1 MADNKKTLVEFMYGP
16 SAGASAQNNVSSKS
30 ALPTSNISAQQS
42 IESID
47 VKNIPKFITP
57 LNFLPG
63 RGMPSSPAPVDNTSP
78 LLKTAVNLLGGV
90 GGYLGKSFT
99 NFLNNTS
106 LDDLDEKDKENKLK
120 ESFLNSMGSGT
131 TTSEKSSALI
141 PEKTVDQ
148 KVANLHDF
156 IKDPIE
162 YKPVFLGTKGVMP
175 IIEFQKVDNSKA
187 NNENTNTFLNSFG
200 TTIEHDDMGAPSIN
214 FADLPS
220 DDIETAQENLEKIRN
235 KKIKDLDS
243 ELNIKKQK
251 EINDYYNEVNSNF
264 ESRFKEM
271 GSDAG
276 LPKESKGISLIDDKY
291 NKLKQE
297 GYKKIKSQFD
307 GIVDDFIAPQILKK
321 VPVLNDKS
329 AIGLAM
335 DNPKDNLEGSIANNI
350 TAISNI
356 DKTIK
361 DFSLTG
367 NKIVDL
373 DGEKKSEVYAKLMND
388 GIKSAH
394 IYDQHS
400 RNIAIGNANFGKDI
414 GEAYGTNLSWFGKAL
429 EGIGFKD
436 VDRTTGMSQIEK
448 DEYASM
454 GLRDQISIMSSYSK
468 SLFNGKD
475 GALDKLNAINTTNI
489 KPEQLKE
496 FIAYKNSVKA
506 NYDKIEQLK
515 NTMLA
520 WGEENLK
527 SYNKELATQK
537 LLTEQGDLNPTGA
550 NMFTVGK
557 YVTGIPDFIGDLAEK
572 VIYRGKDYQQKV
584 KVSPENKQT
593 ATVEELLEAQVN
605 TRRMSDLKP
614 QVIDFKTGKLT
625 DLSEA
630 EAVRLFGEDGKFV
643 GFNNIVSTRPFFY
656 QASKT
661 AIDTAILGG
670 VGGAIES
677 AVTRTALELGG
688 KKILQFGAQQ
698 AIKAELSQAT
708 RLAGDNLIFGS
719 LTGKEVMWKALDGTI
734 NLSTSGL
741 KIANKLGA
749 MVIPTGLLFGNEM
762 YDGYRAK
769 GFTPEQA
776 MNLTKIGIFIEG
788 GTEAIFGNEVKLFN
802 AFIGKEATLIE
813 KKLANEV
820 FERAIGSKFMK
831 QAGRAATGAEMSLF
845 KKLYIN
851 AKKFANGKVGTYVVE
866 GLKMGGE
873 EGLEE
878 VIGNAGTAL
887 FIEPL
892 AKKYDP
898 SFEGQGF
905 ELKDQLNTMLTTMA
919 TMLPMMGKAGSIHIQ
934 NEKLEALSS
943 KYEVGS
949 NPGYHLNTLA
959 GMFKNGDIN
968 QEQYQ
973 KAVNYV
979 SDYEN
984 FHARADNFVNNS
996 EIFKEYN
1003 IKEKENAKIKVFGKQ
1018 LQKSDIENQ
1027 LLNAVTD
1034 KQKAVFAEKLSKI
1047 DNELINYIDN
1057 GEYTSKE
1064 QRVAANIFQLDYLY
1078 NKDTLKH
1085 YNSGKLSSI
1094 IQILTEQQSKETDEK
1109 LKDVYQKKIDLLSNK
1124 VKNDVIEQYTNMV
1137 QKEELET
1144 SLKDLTENNPDQ
1156 VKELEDLRLIN
1167 KDREVEKWKKENP
1180 NAKEEDL
1187 MAQVKVIAAKYKME
1201 TDLPLIEAYQK
1212 AKKDKSNPE
1221 LVQAFEKAFN
1231 IAPEVVEVEKVEVEE
1246 EPAKKGETPKEKAS
1260 TAKEKETTKGKV
1272 SKPNNFREALKY
1284 MESHPEEFTEIQ
1296 LQMYSSKDFTNI
1308 TEQQSVLKKA
1318 QEHYEKTYGEK
1329 EKSVDLKQDYINRIS
1344 ATKTIEE
1351 LEDLKKEMLEDPRT
1365 EEFQD
1370 ELYKMNIR
1378 NRMKDIKNKENS
1390 IIFGGKEYT
1399 VGSFVTIRGEGN
1411 KLYQIKGLNDN
1422 GTLRLEFLGKGATIN
1437 LSDPKDIMTTLSE
1450 EKGLEEISK
1459 MAKEKAKEKAAE
1471 TEESNVGVVGDVKQF
1486 NIAKEGSLKRIKNS
1500 NDPQTIFSE
1509 INRLQEAMKVTKGAE
1524 LTPEEQTLID
1534 EKLKELKDKGY
1545 TFKTKKGEILRDE
1558 ETLRVSDNVVLL
1570 GPNDVTSSEKI
1581 LIQKELN
1588 RRLSLKQKLVNNGYT
1603 EEEAVL
1609 NSGLNEDI
1617 RIVSKDL
1624 EVTVLKNG
1632 IQEKSGKVAIR
1643 FISAKDAEQSFKET
1657 TTKQTE
1663 EKMKEEKK
1671 ESEDTLKMSTENL
1684 EELLDNETFMN
1695 ESVDK
1700 GNSKSL
1706 EELMEELK
1714 KSNKDKC

>member
-16 SAGASAQNNVSSKS
+16 SARASAQNNVSSKS

-63 RGMPSSPAPVDNTSP
+63 RGINKSEPNASSITS
-78 LLKTAVNLLGGV
+78 A
-90 GGYLGKSFT
+90 FT
-99 NFLNNTS
+99 QFSDLNQA
-106 LDDLDEKDKENKLK
+106 DKLK
-120 ESFLNSMGSGT
+120 EAFLNSMGTGAM
-131 TTSEKSSALI
+131 TSEKSSPFFPKIVL

-148 KVANLHDF
+148 KVNNLHDF

-162 YKPVFLGTKGVMP
+162 YKPVFVRTEGIMP
-175 IIEFQKVDNSKA
+175 IIKFEKIDNFKA

-200 TTIEHDDMGAPSIN
+200 STIEHDDMGAPSIN
-214 FADLPS
+214 FADISS
-220 DDIETAQENLEKIRN
+220 DNLETAQQNLEKIRN
-235 KKIKDLDS
+235 KKIKDLDA
-243 ELNIKKQK
+243 ELNIKRDK
-251 EINDYYNEVNSNF
+251 EFEELNSRSEYDVGYDENITK
-264 ESRFKEM
+264 RFSGNAPLGGFSSE
-271 GSDAG
+271 AFA
-276 LPKESKGISLIDDKY
+276 ITNKY
-291 NKLKQE
+291 NKLKEE
-297 GYKKIKSQFD
+297 GYKKIKDQYK
-307 GIVDDFIAPQILKK
+307 GIVDDFIYPHTLKK
-321 VPVLNDKS
+321 LPILDDKS

-335 DNPKDNLEGSIANNI
+335 DNLKDNLEGSVANNI

-373 DGEKKSEVYAKLMND
+373 DGEKKSEVYARLMND
-388 GIKSAH
+388 GIKSVNV
-394 IYDQHS
+394 YDQHD
-400 RNIAIGNANFGKDI
+400 RNIALGNANFGKNI
-414 GEAYGTNLSWFGKAL
+414 GEIYGSNLSWVGKAL
-429 EGIGFKD
+429 DGLGFKD

-448 DEYASM
+448 DEYASI
-454 GLRDQISIMSSYSK
+454 GLRDQISIMSSYAR

-475 GALDKLNAINTTNI
+475 GALDKLNAIDTTNV

-496 FIAYKNSVKA
+496 FMAYKNSIKA

-515 NTMLA
+515 NTMLT

-537 LLTEQGDLNPTGA
+537 FVTEQADAGILNSIGSSVAVGA
-550 NMFTVGK
+550 NYIAK
-557 YVTGIPDFIGDLAEK
+557 IPNVIGDVAEK
-572 VIYRGKDYQQKV
+572 IKYRGKDYQQKIR
-584 KVSPENKQT
+584 VSTENKQT
-593 ATVEELLEAQVN
+593 ATVEELLEAQIN
-605 TRRMSDLKP
+605 TRRESDSFQP
-614 QVIDFKTGKLT
+614 QVIDFKTKQLT

-630 EAVRLFGEDGKFV
+630 EVLRLFDEDNKFV
-643 GFNNIVSTRPFFY
+643 GFNNIVSARPLLY
-656 QASKT
+656 QSIKMGIDSTLLGGAGSVIEATIAKT
-661 AIDTAILGG
+661 ALK
-670 VGGAIES
+670 
-677 AVTRTALELGG
+677 LGG

-708 RLAGDNLIFGS
+708 RLAGDKLIFGN

-741 KIANKLGA
+741 KIANKLGS

-802 AFIGKEATLIE
+802 AFIGKGATLIE

-820 FERAIGSKFMK
+820 FEKAIGSKFMK
-831 QAGRAATGAEMSLF
+831 QAGRAATEAEMSLF
-845 KKLYIN
+845 KKLYIS

-866 GLKMGGE
+866 GLKVGGE
-873 EGLEE
+873 EGIEE

-898 SFEGQGF
+898 SFKGEGF

-919 TMLPMMGKAGSIHIQ
+919 TMLPMMGTAGYHHIQ

-943 KYEVGS
+943 KYEVGA
-949 NPGYHLNTLA
+949 NPDYHLNTLA

-984 FHARADNFVNNS
+984 FHNVADHVVNNS
-996 EIFKEYN
+996 EVFKEYN
-1003 IKEKENAKIKVFGKQ
+1003 IKEKENAKIQIFKKQ
-1018 LQKSDIENQ
+1018 LQKSDIENR

-1034 KQKAVFAEKLSKI
+1034 RQKAVFAEQLSKI
-1047 DNELINYIDN
+1047 DNELTNYIDS

-1085 YNSGKLSSI
+1085 YNSGKI
-1094 IQILTEQQSKETDEK
+1094 IDIVKILTEQQSKETDEK

-1124 VKNDVIEQYTNMV
+1124 LKNDVVEYHTNKM
-1137 QKEELET
+1137 QKEELEI

-1221 LVQAFEKAFN
+1221 LVKAFEKAFN
-1231 IAPEVVEVEKVEVEE
+1231 IAPEVVEVEEVEVEE
-1246 EPAKKGETPKEKAS
+1246 EPVKKGETPKEKAS

-1284 MESHPEEFTEIQ
+1284 MESHPEEFTEVQ

-1308 TEQQSVLKKA
+1308 KEQQNVLKEA
-1318 QEHYEKTYGEK
+1318 QEHYDKTYSEK

-1378 NRMKDIKNKENS
+1378 NRMKDLKNKENS

-1399 VGSFVTIRGEGN
+1399 VGSFVTIKGEGN
-1411 KLYQIKGLNDN
+1411 KLYQIKGLNDD
-1422 GTLRLEFLGKGATIN
+1422 GRLRLEFLGKGATIN

-1459 MAKEKAKEKAAE
+1459 MAKEKAKEKAPETKKTTTE
-1471 TEESNVGVVGDVKQF
+1471 TEEDITQ
-1486 NIAKEGSLKRIKNS
+1486 
-1500 NDPQTIFSE
+1500 
-1509 INRLQEAMKVTKGAE
+1509 
-1524 LTPEEQTLID
+1524 
-1534 EKLKELKDKGY
+1534 
-1545 TFKTKKGEILRDE
+1545 
-1558 ETLRVSDNVVLL
+1558 
-1570 GPNDVTSSEKI
+1570 
-1581 LIQKELN
+1581 
-1588 RRLSLKQKLVNNGYT
+1588 T
-1603 EEEAVL
+1603 EEE
-1609 NSGLNEDI
+1609 
-1617 RIVSKDL
+1617 
-1624 EVTVLKNG
+1624 
-1632 IQEKSGKVAIR
+1632 
-1643 FISAKDAEQSFKET
+1643 
-1657 TTKQTE
+1657 
-1663 EKMKEEKK
+1663 MKEEKK

>member
-16 SAGASAQNNVSSKS
+16 SAAASAQNNISSKS

-63 RGMPSSPAPVDNTSP
+63 RGINKSEPNAPSITS
-78 LLKTAVNLLGGV
+78 A
-90 GGYLGKSFT
+90 FT
-99 NFLNNTS
+99 QFSDLNQA
-106 LDDLDEKDKENKLK
+106 DKLK
-120 ESFLNSMGSGT
+120 EAFLNSMGTGAM
-131 TTSEKSSALI
+131 TSEKSSPFFPKIVL

-148 KVANLHDF
+148 KVNNLHDF

-162 YKPVFLGTKGVMP
+162 YKPVYLGTKGIMP

-214 FADLPS
+214 FADISS
-220 DDIETAQENLEKIRN
+220 DNLETAQQNLEKIRN
-235 KKIKDLDS
+235 KKIKDLDG
-243 ELNIKKQK
+243 ELNIKMNK
-251 EINDYYNEVNSNF
+251 ELREL
-264 ESRFKEM
+264 KEKNKYDSYGSTGAAGFM
-271 GSDAG
+271 GTG
-276 LPKESKGISLIDDKY
+276 GIDVVGGSLENLAIVDKY
-291 NKLKQE
+291 EKLKQE
-297 GYKKIKSQFD
+297 GYKKIKDQYK
-307 GIVDDFIAPQILKK
+307 GIVDDFIYPHTLKK
-321 VPVLNDKS
+321 LPVLDDKS

-335 DNPKDNLEGSIANNI
+335 DNPKDNLEGSITNNI

-373 DGEKKSEVYAKLMND
+373 DGEKKSEVYARLMND
-388 GIKSAH
+388 GIKSVNV
-394 IYDQHS
+394 YDQHD
-400 RNIAIGNANFGKDI
+400 RNIALGNANFGKNI
-414 GEAYGTNLSWFGKAL
+414 GEVYGSNLSWVGKAL
-429 EGIGFKD
+429 EGLGFKD

-448 DEYASM
+448 DEYASI
-454 GLRDQISIMSSYSK
+454 GLRDQISIMSSYAR
-468 SLFNGKD
+468 SLSNGKD
-475 GALDKLNAINTTNI
+475 GALDKLNAIDTTNI

-537 LLTEQGDLNPTGA
+537 FVTEQANAGILNSIGSSVAVGA
-550 NMFTVGK
+550 NYIAK
-557 YVTGIPDFIGDLAEK
+557 IPNVIGDMAEK
-572 VIYRGKDYQQKV
+572 IKYRGKDYQQKIRI
-584 KVSPENKQT
+584 SPENKQT
-593 ATVEELLEAQVN
+593 ATVEELLEAQIN
-605 TRRMSDLKP
+605 TRRESDSFQP
-614 QVIDFKTGKLT
+614 QVIDFKTGQLT

-630 EAVRLFGEDGKFV
+630 EATRLFGEDGKFV
-643 GFNNIVSTRPFFY
+643 GFNNIVSARPLLY
-656 QASKT
+656 QGIKMG
-661 AIDTAILGG
+661 IDSMLLGG
-670 VGGAIES
+670 IGGAIE
-677 AVTRTALELGG
+677 ATVTKTALKLGG
-688 KKILQFGAQQ
+688 EKILQFGAQQ

-708 RLAGDNLIFGS
+708 RLAESNLIGN

-741 KIANKLGA
+741 KIANKLGS

-802 AFIGKEATLIE
+802 AFIGKEATLAE
-813 KKLANEV
+813 KKLANEI
-820 FERAIGSKFMK
+820 FEKAIGSKFIK
-831 QAGRAATGAEMSLF
+831 QTGRAATTAEMSLF

-851 AKKFANGKVGTYVVE
+851 AKKFANSNVSKYTVE
-866 GLKMGGE
+866 GFKVGGE
-873 EGLEE
+873 EVIEE

-898 SFEGQGF
+898 TFEGQGF
-905 ELKDQLNTMLTTMA
+905 KLKDQLNTMLTTMA
-919 TMLPMMGKAGSIHIQ
+919 TMLPMMGTAGYHHIQ

-943 KYEVGS
+943 KYEVGA
-949 NPGYHLNTLA
+949 NPGYHLNTLI

-979 SDYEN
+979 SDYEK
-984 FHARADNFVNNS
+984 FHAKANHDVNNS
-996 EIFKEYN
+996 QTFKDYN
-1003 IKEKENAKIKVFGKQ
+1003 IKEKENAKIKVFAKQ
-1018 LQKSDIENQ
+1018 LEKSDIENQ

-1078 NKDTLKH
+1078 NNDTLQH
-1085 YNSGKLSSI
+1085 YNSGKLSDV
-1094 IQILTEQQSKETDEK
+1094 IQILTKQKEVETDEK

-1124 VKNDVIEQYTNMV
+1124 LKNDVVEHYTNNM

-1144 SLKDLTENNPDQ
+1144 SLKNLTENNPDQ

-1167 KDREVEKWKKENP
+1167 KDREIEKWKKENP

-1187 MAQVKVIAAKYKME
+1187 LAQVKIISTKYKME

-1212 AKKDKSNPE
+1212 AKKDNSNPE

-1231 IAPEVVEVEKVEVEE
+1231 IAPEVVEVKEVEAE
-1246 EPAKKGETPKEKAS
+1246 EKPSKKEETPKEKVS
-1260 TAKEKETTKGKV
+1260 TAKETTKKEI
-1272 SKPNNFREALKY
+1272 SRPIIFKEALKY
-1284 MESHPEEFTEIQ
+1284 MEAHPDDFTEAELEFAQ
-1296 LQMYSSKDFTNI
+1296 NEDNPKK
-1308 TEQQSVLKKA
+1308 QQEILKKA
-1318 QEHYEKTYGEK
+1318 QDHYNKTYGTR
-1329 EKSVDLKQDYINRIS
+1329 QDYINRINS
-1344 ATKTIEE
+1344 ADSIEE
-1351 LEDLKKEMLEDPRT
+1351 LESVKQEMFRDSDT
-1365 EEFQD
+1365 QDYEE
-1370 ELYKMNIR
+1370 ELNQLIENK
-1378 NRMKDIKNKENS
+1378 IKNLENKNN
-1390 IIFGGKEYT
+1390 IITFGDKEYT
-1399 VGSFVTIRGEGN
+1399 VGSFVTIKGEGN

-1422 GTLRLEFLGKGATIN
+1422 STLRLEFLGKGATIN

-1450 EKGLEEISK
+1450 EKGLEQISK

-1471 TEESNVGVVGDVKQF
+1471 TEEGNGNVGEDIKLEKELSELSQKQ
-1486 NIAKEGSLKRIKNS
+1486 L
-1500 NDPQTIFSE
+1500 
-1509 INRLQEAMKVTKGAE
+1509 TKGFNNLSEA
-1524 LTPEEQTLID
+1524 TKPEQVANAIVNIEQNKNQGARLSR
-1534 EKLKELKDKGY
+1534 EQEQQLSEAKAKLKEQGYEIIDYNIVRNGENTIVQAVDFYDNEKDVLTQEQANAIESKINSLE
-1545 TFKTKKGEILRDE
+1545 KKGEEVDVDDLPSPVSRTIKPLIKKDGVMVQAVE
-1558 ETLRVSDNVVLL
+1558 VNTLIFESVEQAREAIKKSREAGNKKLNAAD
-1570 GPNDVTSSEKI
+1570 KI
-1581 LIQKELN
+1581 K
-1588 RRLSLKQKLVNNGYT
+1588 
-1603 EEEAVL
+1603 
-1609 NSGLNEDI
+1609 
-1617 RIVSKDL
+1617 
-1624 EVTVLKNG
+1624 
-1632 IQEKSGKVAIR
+1632 
-1643 FISAKDAEQSFKET
+1643 AKYKIKEQSQPTET
-1657 TTKQTE
+1657 KTNKQTE
-1663 EKMKEEKK
+1663 KEMKEEKK
-1671 ESEDTLKMSTENL
+1671 ESEDTLNITTENL
-1684 EELLDNETFMN
+1684 EDLLDNETFMN

-1700 GNSKSL
+1700 GNNKSL